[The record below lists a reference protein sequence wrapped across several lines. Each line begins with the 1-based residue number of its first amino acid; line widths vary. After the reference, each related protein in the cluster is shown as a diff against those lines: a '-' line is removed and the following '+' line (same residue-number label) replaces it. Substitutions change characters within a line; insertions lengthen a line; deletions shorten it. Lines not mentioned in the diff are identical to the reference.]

1 MNRIREALKEAGNP
15 VPEFDCDQFFTLIF
29 KREMEETTGK
39 TTVEATGNH
48 REEVRKKYGR
58 NAEEIRKKYGVIAE
72 RIILKITD
80 NPHITIKEIAMLLS
94 VSQSAVEKNIAKLK
108 KDGLLQ
114 HIGSTKG
121 GYWEVVE
128 DEGK

>member
-1 MNRIREALKEAGNP
+1 VNKIKEALKEAGNP
-15 VPEFDCDQFFTLIF
+15 EPEFDCDQFFTLIF
-29 KREMEETTGK
+29 KREMVETTVK
-39 TTVEATGNH
+39 ATVETTVKR
-48 REEVRKKYGR
+48 RESVGKKYGR
-58 NAEEIRKKYGVIAE
+58 STEEIRKKYGVIAE
-72 RIILKITD
+72 KIILKITD
-80 NPHITIKEIAMLLS
+80 NPNIKIKELAVLLS

-128 DEGK
+128 DEK